1 MDPITRKLVETVRQI
16 TSQYIT
22 ENTETFTITRRDVM
36 DNRGMDASY
45 REKLEKFRAD
55 PKNAEAL
62 KPFALPSVEGKAL
75 GRPFNV
81 NYGPLGSFPGD
92 PSPEKNKESAGGA
105 GAAGWA
111 KPGGDVRILDF
122 SGSDFIMGQL
132 RGNQQVLN
140 PITNTAEKF
149 TIPIPNVGQR
159 PVTTKNRS
167 TGQTVQAISTYPEL
181 KDQPYDIIGHEVAH
195 TAQQPQ
201 SLFSLSSYYN
211 KRVVYPLPGDTPENK
226 EFRDYLF
233 NEYEPAARAN
243 EYKAWLKARGLNINA
258 DMSSDEYKK
267 ALDNLRKSSEINP
280 NDSSL
285 KADLEF
291 YGTPQGEALFRGAKA
306 NLPEADPTKNKPAN
320 AATTATAL
328 AEHWSRM
335 AKKIR

>member
-16 TSQYIT
+16 TGQYIT
-22 ENTETFTITRRDVM
+22 EDPETFTTTRREVM

-45 REKLEKFRAD
+45 REKLKKFRAD
-55 PKNAEAL
+55 PKNAELL
-62 KPFALPSVEGKAL
+62 KPFALPSVEGEDL
-75 GRPFNV
+75 GNYFNV

-92 PSPEKNKESAGGA
+92 PSPEENMKGAGGW

-111 KPGGDVRILDF
+111 KYGGDVRVL
-122 SGSDFIMGQL
+122 SDFPQNDFKMGEL

-140 PITNTAEKF
+140 PLTNTAVKF
-149 TIPIPNVGQR
+149 TIPIPNVGQK
-159 PVTTKNRS
+159 PVTVKNSS

-181 KDQPYDIIGHEVAH
+181 NDAPYDMIGHEAAH
-195 TAQQPQ
+195 TTQQP
-201 SLFSLSSYYN
+201 SYSGE
-211 KRVVYPLPGDTPENK
+211 RVVGPLPGDTPENK
-226 EFRDYLF
+226 EFRDYMF
-233 NEYEPAARAN
+233 NKVEPAARAN

-258 DMSSDEYKK
+258 DMSSDQYKK
-267 ALDNLRKSSEINP
+267 ALDDLRKSSEIRG
-280 NDSSL
+280 DSKI

-306 NLPEADPTKNKPAN
+306 NLPEADPTKNKPVN

>member
-1 MDPITRKLVETVRQI
+1 MDPITSKLVETVQQI

-22 ENTETFTITRRDVM
+22 EDPETFTITRRDVM

-55 PKNAEAL
+55 PKNAELL

-92 PSPEKNKESAGGA
+92 PSNKKIPADKILGGM
-105 GAAGWA
+105 A
-111 KPGGDVRILDF
+111 KPGGDVRIFDF

-140 PITNTAEKF
+140 PITNTAQKF

-159 PVTTKNRS
+159 PVTTKNSS

-181 KDQPYDIIGHEVAH
+181 KDQPFDIIGHEVAH
-195 TAQQPQ
+195 TTQQPQ

-211 KRVVYPLPGDTPENK
+211 KRVVDPLPGDTPENK
-226 EFRDYLF
+226 EYRDYLF

-267 ALDNLRKSSEINP
+267 ALDNLRKSSETNP
-280 NDSSL
+280 NNSRL

-306 NLPEADPTKNKPAN
+306 NQPEADPTKNKPVN